1 MSEYVSLVE
10 EKREAARN
18 LLQNMLNEDRISVE
32 EYTEFLEKSELLGKT
47 LTELLVAGK
56 MLLENHV
63 IKDLNEL
70 FRFSA
75 KLTKEEEYFQ
85 EMKRLIEGELGSKN
99 AYVQRIAAT
108 IARSTSEKLK
118 LPQDIALHELY
129 SERLFCLPEKIVE
142 ELVKTRYSPVEKFI
156 AQLKALHSKL
166 DKFGLSE
173 KDRKIVE
180 ENLEGMMAVA
190 FLMFHA
196 REIIKNILAWVN
208 YNITYISERGDWFKP
223 ALHTL
228 IVGSGDC
235 DCQAILVCSLLES
248 IGFKTYLGFRP
259 GHVFPGVV
267 YTGFA
272 VYKKVSELPIDER
285 KKLKDS
291 YGISEDYV
299 IIASA
304 DEVQVP
310 LEKIGTVALR
320 IGDSNVTL
328 DQFTMP
334 FMADEELE
342 ELQEQIS
349 SSKRDYIDRIN
360 KLERLIEATDLDTV
374 PIDLEKLKKMKS
386 DLQTLEEAEKTITL
400 YLECKRAKTYSID

>member
-1 MSEYVSLVE
+1 
-10 EKREAARN
+10 
-18 LLQNMLNEDRISVE
+18 
-32 EYTEFLEKSELLGKT
+32 
-47 LTELLVAGK
+47 
-56 MLLENHV
+56 
-63 IKDLNEL
+63 
-70 FRFSA
+70 
-75 KLTKEEEYFQ
+75 
-85 EMKRLIEGELGSKN
+85 
-99 AYVQRIAAT
+99 
-108 IARSTSEKLK
+108 
-118 LPQDIALHELY
+118 
-129 SERLFCLPEKIVE
+129 
-142 ELVKTRYSPVEKFI
+142 
-156 AQLKALHSKL
+156 
-166 DKFGLSE
+166 
-173 KDRKIVE
+173 
-180 ENLEGMMAVA
+180 
-190 FLMFHA
+190 
-196 REIIKNILAWVN
+196 
-208 YNITYISERGDWFKP
+208 
-223 ALHTL
+223 
-228 IVGSGDC
+228 
-235 DCQAILVCSLLES
+235 
-248 IGFKTYLGFRP
+248 
-259 GHVFPGVV
+259 
-267 YTGFA
+267 
-272 VYKKVSELPIDER
+272 
-285 KKLKDS
+285 LKDS